1 MKSFNW
7 FNDLSSILTLDLA
20 TAAVEETEPE
30 SMEFLANEL
39 GDKVEKLSQISW
51 KEMFER
57 YVPVVCDY
65 LLRVALVLVI
75 FFVGRKL
82 IKKIVSLCDQAL
94 KRHGM
99 EVTVRRFFC
108 NVINALGYICMLGI
122 LLQTVGLTATSLTA
136 LVASTG
142 VAVGLALQ
150 GSLSNFAGGV
160 LILLMKPFV
169 IGDYIV
175 QGNTEGTVKEI
186 GLVYTELITADNRL
200 IVIPNGTLI
209 DSSIVNVTA
218 TGKRRLELSV
228 GIGYKSDLK
237 KAKEVLIRLGE
248 NDPARDPEN
257 PVNVFVA
264 ELAES
269 SVNLGLH
276 VWVSSSEYWNAK
288 WRLTENIKMAFDE
301 EGIEIPFKQVEISV
315 TYWNAKWRLTENI
328 KMAFDEEGIEI
339 PFKQVE
345 ISVTKM

>member
-1 MKSFNW
+1 MNMNSLNW
-7 FNDLSSILTLDLA
+7 FSDLSSILTQDLA

-51 KEMFER
+51 KEMFDR
-57 YVPVVCDY
+57 YVPVACDY
-65 LLRVALVLVI
+65 LLRIALVFVI

-136 LVASTG
+136 LVASAG

-257 PVNVFVA
+257 PVNVFVS

-288 WRLTENIKMAFDE
+288 WRLTENIK
-301 EGIEIPFKQVEISV
+301 
-315 TYWNAKWRLTENI
+315 L
-328 KMAFDEEGIEI
+328 AFDEEGIEI

>member
-7 FNDLSSILTLDLA
+7 FNDLSSILTQDLA

-65 LLRVALVLVI
+65 LLRIALVLVI

-257 PVNVFVA
+257 PVNVFVS

-288 WRLTENIKMAFDE
+288 WRLTENIKLAFDE
-301 EGIEIPFKQVEISV
+301 EGIEIPFKQI
-315 TYWNAKWRLTENI
+315 
-328 KMAFDEEGIEI
+328 
-339 PFKQVE
+339 E

>member
-1 MKSFNW
+1 MKCFDL

-65 LLRVALVLVI
+65 LLRIALVLVI

-136 LVASTG
+136 LVASAG

-257 PVNVFVA
+257 PVNVFVS

-315 TYWNAKWRLTENI
+315 T
-328 KMAFDEEGIEI
+328 KM
-339 PFKQVE
+339 
-345 ISVTKM
+345 

>member
-1 MKSFNW
+1 MKSFDW
-7 FNDLSSILTLDLA
+7 FNDLSSILTQDLA

-65 LLRVALVLVI
+65 LLRIALVLVI

-122 LLQTVGLTATSLTA
+122 LLQTVGQTATSLTA
-136 LVASTG
+136 LVASAG

-257 PVNVFVA
+257 PVNVFVS

-315 TYWNAKWRLTENI
+315 T
-328 KMAFDEEGIEI
+328 KM
-339 PFKQVE
+339 
-345 ISVTKM
+345 

>member
-1 MKSFNW
+1 
-7 FNDLSSILTLDLA
+7 
-20 TAAVEETEPE
+20 
-30 SMEFLANEL
+30 
-39 GDKVEKLSQISW
+39 
-51 KEMFER
+51 
-57 YVPVVCDY
+57 
-65 LLRVALVLVI
+65 
-75 FFVGRKL
+75 
-82 IKKIVSLCDQAL
+82 
-94 KRHGM
+94 M

-108 NVINALGYICMLGI
+108 NVINALVYICMLGI

-136 LVASTG
+136 LVASAG

-248 NDPARDPEN
+248 NDPARDLEN
-257 PVNVFVA
+257 PVNVFVS

-315 TYWNAKWRLTENI
+315 T
-328 KMAFDEEGIEI
+328 KM
-339 PFKQVE
+339 
-345 ISVTKM
+345 

>member
-1 MKSFNW
+1 MKSFDW
-7 FNDLSSILTLDLA
+7 FNDLSSILTQDLA

-57 YVPVVCDY
+57 YVPVACDY
-65 LLRVALVLVI
+65 LLRISLVLVI

-136 LVASTG
+136 LVASAG

-257 PVNVFVA
+257 PVNVFVS

-315 TYWNAKWRLTENI
+315 T
-328 KMAFDEEGIEI
+328 KM
-339 PFKQVE
+339 
-345 ISVTKM
+345 

>member
-7 FNDLSSILTLDLA
+7 FNDLSSILTQDLA

-39 GDKVEKLSQISW
+39 GDKVEKLSRISW

-57 YVPVVCDY
+57 YVPVACDY
-65 LLRVALVLVI
+65 LLRIALVLMI

-136 LVASTG
+136 LVASAG

-257 PVNVFVA
+257 PVNVFVS

-269 SVNLGLH
+269 SVKLGLQ

-288 WRLTENIKMAFDE
+288 WRLTENIK
-301 EGIEIPFKQVEISV
+301 
-315 TYWNAKWRLTENI
+315 L
-328 KMAFDEEGIEI
+328 AFDEEGIEI

>member
-1 MKSFNW
+1 MLAAGKEKTMNMNSLNW
-7 FNDLSSILTLDLA
+7 FSDLSSILTQDLA

-65 LLRVALVLVI
+65 LLRIALVLVI

-257 PVNVFVA
+257 PVNVFVS

-288 WRLTENIKMAFDE
+288 WRLTENIK
-301 EGIEIPFKQVEISV
+301 
-315 TYWNAKWRLTENI
+315 LT
-328 KMAFDEEGIEI
+328 FDEEGIEI

>member
-65 LLRVALVLVI
+65 LLRIALVLVI

-136 LVASTG
+136 LVASAG

-257 PVNVFVA
+257 PVNVFVS

-288 WRLTENIKMAFDE
+288 WRLTENIK
-301 EGIEIPFKQVEISV
+301 
-315 TYWNAKWRLTENI
+315 L
-328 KMAFDEEGIEI
+328 AFDEEGIEI

>member
-7 FNDLSSILTLDLA
+7 FNDLSSILTQDLA

-39 GDKVEKLSQISW
+39 GDKVEKLSRISW

-57 YVPVVCDY
+57 YVPVACDY
-65 LLRVALVLVI
+65 LLRIALVFVI

-136 LVASTG
+136 LVASAG

-257 PVNVFVA
+257 PVNVFVS
-264 ELAES
+264 ELAEN

-315 TYWNAKWRLTENI
+315 T
-328 KMAFDEEGIEI
+328 KM
-339 PFKQVE
+339 
-345 ISVTKM
+345 

>member
-7 FNDLSSILTLDLA
+7 FNDLSSILTQDLA

-65 LLRVALVLVI
+65 LLRIALVLVI

-82 IKKIVSLCDQAL
+82 IKKIVNLCDQAL

-136 LVASTG
+136 LVASAG

-257 PVNVFVA
+257 PVNVFVS

-315 TYWNAKWRLTENI
+315 TGNCQ
-328 KMAFDEEGIEI
+328 GSC
-339 PFKQVE
+339 Q
-345 ISVTKM
+345 

>member
-7 FNDLSSILTLDLA
+7 FNDLSSILTQDLA

-65 LLRVALVLVI
+65 LLRIALVLVI

-82 IKKIVSLCDQAL
+82 IKKIVNLCDQAL

-108 NVINALGYICMLGI
+108 NVINALGYICMLDI

-136 LVASTG
+136 LVASAG

-257 PVNVFVA
+257 PVNVFVS

-315 TYWNAKWRLTENI
+315 T
-328 KMAFDEEGIEI
+328 KM
-339 PFKQVE
+339 
-345 ISVTKM
+345 

>member
-7 FNDLSSILTLDLA
+7 FNDLSSILTQDLA

-57 YVPVVCDY
+57 YVPVACDY
-65 LLRVALVLVI
+65 LLRIALVFVI

-136 LVASTG
+136 LVASAG

-248 NDPARDPEN
+248 NDPARDPAN
-257 PVNVFVA
+257 PVNVFVS

-315 TYWNAKWRLTENI
+315 T
-328 KMAFDEEGIEI
+328 KM
-339 PFKQVE
+339 
-345 ISVTKM
+345 

>member
-7 FNDLSSILTLDLA
+7 FNDLSSILTQDLA

-65 LLRVALVLVI
+65 LLRIALVLMI

-136 LVASTG
+136 LVASAG

-209 DSSIVNVTA
+209 DRSIVNVTA

-257 PVNVFVA
+257 PVNVFVS

-315 TYWNAKWRLTENI
+315 T
-328 KMAFDEEGIEI
+328 KM
-339 PFKQVE
+339 
-345 ISVTKM
+345 

>member
-1 MKSFNW
+1 MNMNSFNW
-7 FNDLSSILTLDLA
+7 FNDLSSILTQDLA

-57 YVPVVCDY
+57 YVPVACDY
-65 LLRVALVLVI
+65 LLRIALVLMI

-82 IKKIVSLCDQAL
+82 IKNIVSLCDQAL

-136 LVASTG
+136 LVASAG

-237 KAKEVLIRLGE
+237 KAKEVLIRLEE

-257 PVNVFVA
+257 PVNVFVS

-315 TYWNAKWRLTENI
+315 T
-328 KMAFDEEGIEI
+328 KM
-339 PFKQVE
+339 
-345 ISVTKM
+345 

>member
-1 MKSFNW
+1 MLAAGKEKTMKSFNW
-7 FNDLSSILTLDLA
+7 FNDLSSILTSDLA

-65 LLRVALVLVI
+65 LLRIALVLVI

-136 LVASTG
+136 LVASAG

-257 PVNVFVA
+257 PVNVFVS

-315 TYWNAKWRLTENI
+315 T
-328 KMAFDEEGIEI
+328 KM
-339 PFKQVE
+339 
-345 ISVTKM
+345 

>member
-1 MKSFNW
+1 MKSFDW
-7 FNDLSSILTLDLA
+7 FNDLSSILTQDLA

-65 LLRVALVLVI
+65 LLRIALVLVI

-136 LVASTG
+136 LVASAG

-237 KAKEVLIRLGE
+237 KTKEVLIRLGE

-257 PVNVFVA
+257 PVNVFVS

-315 TYWNAKWRLTENI
+315 T
-328 KMAFDEEGIEI
+328 KM
-339 PFKQVE
+339 
-345 ISVTKM
+345 

>member
-1 MKSFNW
+1 MKSFDW
-7 FNDLSSILTLDLA
+7 FNDLSSILTQDLA

-57 YVPVVCDY
+57 YVPVACDY
-65 LLRVALVLVI
+65 LLRIAFVLMI

-136 LVASTG
+136 LVASAG

-257 PVNVFVA
+257 PVNVFVS

-288 WRLTENIKMAFDE
+288 WRLTENIK
-301 EGIEIPFKQVEISV
+301 
-315 TYWNAKWRLTENI
+315 L
-328 KMAFDEEGIEI
+328 AFDEEGIEI

>member
-1 MKSFNW
+1 MKSFNC
-7 FNDLSSILTLDLA
+7 FNDLSSILTQDLA

-65 LLRVALVLVI
+65 LLRIALVLVI

-136 LVASTG
+136 LVASAG

-301 EGIEIPFKQVEISV
+301 EGIEIPFKQVEIS
-315 TYWNAKWRLTENI
+315 I
-328 KMAFDEEGIEI
+328 
-339 PFKQVE
+339 
-345 ISVTKM
+345 TKM

>member
-1 MKSFNW
+1 MLAAGKEKTMKSFNW
-7 FNDLSSILTLDLA
+7 FNDLSSILTQDLA

-39 GDKVEKLSQISW
+39 GDKVEKLSRISW

-57 YVPVVCDY
+57 YVPVACDY
-65 LLRVALVLVI
+65 LLRIALVFVI

-136 LVASTG
+136 LVASAG

-257 PVNVFVA
+257 PVNVFVS

-269 SVNLGLH
+269 SVKLGLQ

-288 WRLTENIKMAFDE
+288 WRLTENIK
-301 EGIEIPFKQVEISV
+301 
-315 TYWNAKWRLTENI
+315 L
-328 KMAFDEEGIEI
+328 AFDEEGIEI

>member
-1 MKSFNW
+1 MNMNSFNW
-7 FNDLSSILTLDLA
+7 FNDLSSILTQDLA

-57 YVPVVCDY
+57 YVPVACDY
-65 LLRVALVLVI
+65 LLRIALVLMI

-136 LVASTG
+136 LVASAG

-315 TYWNAKWRLTENI
+315 T
-328 KMAFDEEGIEI
+328 KM
-339 PFKQVE
+339 
-345 ISVTKM
+345 

>member
-1 MKSFNW
+1 MKCFNW
-7 FNDLSSILTLDLA
+7 FNDLSSILTSDLA

-65 LLRVALVLVI
+65 LLRIALVLVI

-136 LVASTG
+136 LVASAG

-228 GIGYKSDLK
+228 RIGYKSDLK

-257 PVNVFVA
+257 PVNVFVS

-315 TYWNAKWRLTENI
+315 T
-328 KMAFDEEGIEI
+328 KM
-339 PFKQVE
+339 
-345 ISVTKM
+345 

>member
-1 MKSFNW
+1 MNMNSFNW
-7 FNDLSSILTLDLA
+7 FDDLSSILTQDLA

-57 YVPVVCDY
+57 YVPVACDY
-65 LLRVALVLVI
+65 LLRIALVLMI

-82 IKKIVSLCDQAL
+82 IKNIVSLCDQAL

-136 LVASTG
+136 LVASAG

-257 PVNVFVA
+257 PVNVFVS

-315 TYWNAKWRLTENI
+315 T
-328 KMAFDEEGIEI
+328 KM
-339 PFKQVE
+339 
-345 ISVTKM
+345 

>member
-1 MKSFNW
+1 MNMNSFNW
-7 FNDLSSILTLDLA
+7 FNDLSSILTQDLA

-57 YVPVVCDY
+57 YVPVACDY
-65 LLRVALVLVI
+65 LLRIALVLMI

-82 IKKIVSLCDQAL
+82 IKNIVSLCDQAL

-99 EVTVRRFFC
+99 EVTVRRFFF

-136 LVASTG
+136 LVASAG

-257 PVNVFVA
+257 PVNVFVS

-315 TYWNAKWRLTENI
+315 T
-328 KMAFDEEGIEI
+328 KM
-339 PFKQVE
+339 
-345 ISVTKM
+345 

>member
-1 MKSFNW
+1 MKSFDW
-7 FNDLSSILTLDLA
+7 FNDLSSILTQDLA

-65 LLRVALVLVI
+65 LLRIALVLVI

-136 LVASTG
+136 LVASAG

-160 LILLMKPFV
+160 LILLMKPLV

-257 PVNVFVA
+257 PVNVFVS

-288 WRLTENIKMAFDE
+288 WRLTENIK
-301 EGIEIPFKQVEISV
+301 
-315 TYWNAKWRLTENI
+315 L
-328 KMAFDEEGIEI
+328 AFDEEGIEI

>member
-1 MKSFNW
+1 MNCFDL

-65 LLRVALVLVI
+65 LLRIALVLVI

-136 LVASTG
+136 LVASAG

-248 NDPARDPEN
+248 NDPARDLEN
-257 PVNVFVA
+257 PVNVFVS

-315 TYWNAKWRLTENI
+315 T
-328 KMAFDEEGIEI
+328 KM
-339 PFKQVE
+339 
-345 ISVTKM
+345 

>member
-1 MKSFNW
+1 MKCFNW

-65 LLRVALVLVI
+65 LLRIALVLMI

-136 LVASTG
+136 LVASAG

-257 PVNVFVA
+257 PVNVFVS

-315 TYWNAKWRLTENI
+315 T
-328 KMAFDEEGIEI
+328 KM
-339 PFKQVE
+339 
-345 ISVTKM
+345 

>member
-1 MKSFNW
+1 MNCFDL
-7 FNDLSSILTLDLA
+7 FNDLSSILTQDLA

-65 LLRVALVLVI
+65 LLRIALVLVI

-136 LVASTG
+136 LVASAG

-257 PVNVFVA
+257 PVNVFVSD
-264 ELAES
+264 LAES

-288 WRLTENIKMAFDE
+288 WRLTENIK
-301 EGIEIPFKQVEISV
+301 
-315 TYWNAKWRLTENI
+315 L
-328 KMAFDEEGIEI
+328 AFDEEGIEI

>member
-1 MKSFNW
+1 MNMNSLNW
-7 FNDLSSILTLDLA
+7 FSDLSSILTQDLA

-65 LLRVALVLVI
+65 LLRIALVLVI

-257 PVNVFVA
+257 PVNVFVS

-288 WRLTENIKMAFDE
+288 WRLTENIK
-301 EGIEIPFKQVEISV
+301 
-315 TYWNAKWRLTENI
+315 LT
-328 KMAFDEEGIEI
+328 FDEEGIEI

>member
-1 MKSFNW
+1 MKCFNW
-7 FNDLSSILTLDLA
+7 FNDLSSILTSDLA

-65 LLRVALVLVI
+65 LLRIALVLVI

-136 LVASTG
+136 LVASAG

-209 DSSIVNVTA
+209 DNSIVNVTA

-257 PVNVFVA
+257 PVNVFVS

-288 WRLTENIKMAFDE
+288 WRLTENIK
-301 EGIEIPFKQVEISV
+301 
-315 TYWNAKWRLTENI
+315 L
-328 KMAFDEEGIEI
+328 AFDEEGIEI

>member
-7 FNDLSSILTLDLA
+7 FNDLSSILTQDLA

-39 GDKVEKLSQISW
+39 GDKVEKLSRISW

-57 YVPVVCDY
+57 YVPVACDY
-65 LLRVALVLVI
+65 LLRIALVLVI

-82 IKKIVSLCDQAL
+82 IKNIVSLCDQAL

-136 LVASTG
+136 LVASAG

-257 PVNVFVA
+257 PVNVFVS

-288 WRLTENIKMAFDE
+288 WRLTENIK
-301 EGIEIPFKQVEISV
+301 
-315 TYWNAKWRLTENI
+315 L
-328 KMAFDEEGIEI
+328 AFDEEGIEI

>member
-7 FNDLSSILTLDLA
+7 FNDLSSILTQDLA

-39 GDKVEKLSQISW
+39 GDKVEKLSRISW

-65 LLRVALVLVI
+65 LLRIALVLVI

-136 LVASTG
+136 LVASAG

-257 PVNVFVA
+257 PVNVFVS

-269 SVNLGLH
+269 SVNLGLY

-315 TYWNAKWRLTENI
+315 T
-328 KMAFDEEGIEI
+328 KM
-339 PFKQVE
+339 
-345 ISVTKM
+345 

>member
-1 MKSFNW
+1 MKCFNW
-7 FNDLSSILTLDLA
+7 FNDLSSILTSDLA

-57 YVPVVCDY
+57 YVPVACDY
-65 LLRVALVLVI
+65 LLRIALVLMI

-82 IKKIVSLCDQAL
+82 IKNIVSLCDQAL

-136 LVASTG
+136 LVASAG

-209 DSSIVNVTA
+209 DNSIVNVTA

-257 PVNVFVA
+257 PVNVFVS

-315 TYWNAKWRLTENI
+315 T
-328 KMAFDEEGIEI
+328 KM
-339 PFKQVE
+339 
-345 ISVTKM
+345 

>member
-1 MKSFNW
+1 MNCFDL

-65 LLRVALVLVI
+65 FLRIALVLVI

-136 LVASTG
+136 LVASAG

-237 KAKEVLIRLGE
+237 KAKEVLISLGE

-257 PVNVFVA
+257 PVNVFVS

-315 TYWNAKWRLTENI
+315 T
-328 KMAFDEEGIEI
+328 KM
-339 PFKQVE
+339 
-345 ISVTKM
+345 

>member
-1 MKSFNW
+1 MKSFDW
-7 FNDLSSILTLDLA
+7 FNDLSSILTQDLA

-65 LLRVALVLVI
+65 LLRIALVLVI

-136 LVASTG
+136 LVASAG

-301 EGIEIPFKQVEISV
+301 EGIEIPFKQVEIS
-315 TYWNAKWRLTENI
+315 I
-328 KMAFDEEGIEI
+328 
-339 PFKQVE
+339 
-345 ISVTKM
+345 TKM

>member
-7 FNDLSSILTLDLA
+7 FNDLSSILTQDLA

-39 GDKVEKLSQISW
+39 GDKVEKLSRISW

-65 LLRVALVLVI
+65 LLRIALVLVI

-108 NVINALGYICMLGI
+108 NVINAIGYICMLGI

-136 LVASTG
+136 LVASAG

-248 NDPARDPEN
+248 NDPARDLEN
-257 PVNVFVA
+257 PVNVFVS

-315 TYWNAKWRLTENI
+315 T
-328 KMAFDEEGIEI
+328 KM
-339 PFKQVE
+339 
-345 ISVTKM
+345 

>member
-1 MKSFNW
+1 MKCFNW
-7 FNDLSSILTLDLA
+7 FNDLSSILTSDLA

-65 LLRVALVLVI
+65 LLRIALVLVI

-122 LLQTVGLTATSLTA
+122 LLQTVGLTATLLTA
-136 LVASTG
+136 LVASAG

-257 PVNVFVA
+257 PVNVFVS

-315 TYWNAKWRLTENI
+315 T
-328 KMAFDEEGIEI
+328 KM
-339 PFKQVE
+339 
-345 ISVTKM
+345 

>member
-7 FNDLSSILTLDLA
+7 FNDLSSILTQDLA

-57 YVPVVCDY
+57 YVPVACDY
-65 LLRVALVLVI
+65 LLRIALVLVI

-257 PVNVFVA
+257 PVNVFVS

-315 TYWNAKWRLTENI
+315 T
-328 KMAFDEEGIEI
+328 KM
-339 PFKQVE
+339 
-345 ISVTKM
+345 